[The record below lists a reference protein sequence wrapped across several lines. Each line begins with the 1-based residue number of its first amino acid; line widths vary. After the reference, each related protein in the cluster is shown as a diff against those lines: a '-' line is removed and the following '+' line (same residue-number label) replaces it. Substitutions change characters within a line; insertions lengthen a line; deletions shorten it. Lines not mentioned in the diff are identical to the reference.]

1 MTRPSTVAKVG
12 LAICALLG
20 VLDIVS
26 LGGIGAD
33 DGPPV
38 PIVLLGALLGLIT
51 LWGVRIAWRGQ
62 RKGATIV
69 IVARVI
75 SALTALPAFF
85 VDDVPDWVVP
95 VVSVGLLLT
104 VIGVGLVAVALKRG
118 EFTA

>member
-1 MTRPSTVAKVG
+1 MTGPSSAAKAG

-26 LGGIGAD
+26 LAGIGAD

-38 PIVLLGALLGLIT
+38 PIVILGVLLGLIT
-51 LWGVRIAWRGQ
+51 LWGVSIAWRGQ

-69 IVARVI
+69 VVARVI

-85 VDDVPDWVVP
+85 VDDAPDWAAP
-95 VVSVGLLLT
+95 VVAVGLLLT
-104 VIGVGLVAVALKRG
+104 VIGVGLIAVALKRG
-118 EFTA
+118 EFPA